1 MIGTSTPTVS
11 QHGGNS
17 RAATTPLRNVR
28 LKKLTREELR
38 DRSVKGLCWHYDKP
52 WSCDHYCKKGRLPM
66 IESIEE
72 SEEEDLEP
80 EEENMKENP

>member
-1 MIGTSTPTVS
+1 MASIDLTGAKLEAIEM
-11 QHGGNS
+11 
-17 RAATTPLRNVR
+17 RME

-38 DRSVKGLCWHYDKP
+38 DRSVKGLCRHYDKP

-80 EEENMKENP
+80 EEENAKENL